1 MKANPVRFIWTALPK
16 GWSFRHSSTVFAVLS
31 TVTVLSVSARAASV
45 TLAWNKNPEPDVV
58 GYRIYLGPQG
68 GTPTTTLDAGNS
80 TNKVVTGL
88 QEGASYSFYA
98 AAYNAAGLESD
109 FSSPVNYTVPST
121 VNNLLVTWERSFS
134 PQAVSYSV
142 TYGPDNQTPI
152 TRMVGTNLSATITN
166 VARGVTYEITADAY
180 NSSGVAVTEYD
191 LVSYTI
197 PPSGSIGSVH
207 LLPIDEPPV
216 IALTAPANNSTYTA
230 PASITISAT
239 ASDDEAVQFVDF
251 FEDSTLLA
259 RDTSAPFSYTWNS
272 VPSGTYELYAIAV
285 DASNQFTR
293 SASSLVNVGD
303 PAPPASAPLAPVN
316 TSARFVMSTK
326 SVEVSWGDASNN
338 ESSFVVER
346 SMNGSAFVSVG
357 SVAANQ
363 TLFTDSG
370 VQRKTQY
377 SYRVRAVNSAGSSVS
392 SIASVK
398 TR

>member
-1 MKANPVRFIWTALPK
+1 
-16 GWSFRHSSTVFAVLS
+16 
-31 TVTVLSVSARAASV
+31 
-45 TLAWNKNPEPDVV
+45 
-58 GYRIYLGPQG
+58 
-68 GTPTTTLDAGNS
+68 
-80 TNKVVTGL
+80 
-88 QEGASYSFYA
+88 
-98 AAYNAAGLESD
+98 
-109 FSSPVNYTVPST
+109 
-121 VNNLLVTWERSFS
+121 
-134 PQAVSYSV
+134 
-142 TYGPDNQTPI
+142 
-152 TRMVGTNLSATITN
+152 MVGTNLSATITN

-180 NSSGVAVTEYD
+180 NSSGVAITEYD

-251 FEDSTLLA
+251 FEDTTLLA